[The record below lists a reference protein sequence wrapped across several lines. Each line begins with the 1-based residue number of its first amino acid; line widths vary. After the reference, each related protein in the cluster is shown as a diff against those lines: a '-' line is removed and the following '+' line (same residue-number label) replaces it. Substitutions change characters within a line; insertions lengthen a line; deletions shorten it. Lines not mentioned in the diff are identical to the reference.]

1 MAQFG
6 VGCPQLLTCR
16 QSEITAR
23 GSLRKTARL
32 PNSLLLSDS
41 NERSSKKS
49 NIPPNQPHQ
58 VHPLDFEQ
66 DLYLAKLIE
75 RKASS
80 ASLSPGMQRRAQSQA
95 PLPRVKPLE
104 AGCTPAKSGPTAR
117 VSCVSSSTGHT
128 VHVRF
133 TGRDLRS
140 RNGTRRSHTRPYRGS
155 QRKPYRGPLA
165 LAAAIQNATSETAAM
180 HRGNCPEHQLRQTTR
195 AVQAARGCSH
205 RGSCR
210 LPSFPRKVTHIEQRS
225 IGRNQRKRL
234 PPRANSGWERDGR
247 LFVFS

>member
-1 MAQFG
+1 M
-6 VGCPQLLTCR
+6 
-16 QSEITAR
+16 TA
-23 GSLRKTARL
+23 LAIPTA
-32 PNSLLLSDS
+32 
-41 NERSSKKS
+41 SSKKS
-49 NIPPNQPHQ
+49 NISPNQPHQ

-75 RKASS
+75 REA
-80 ASLSPGMQRRAQSQA
+80 AQ
-95 PLPRVKPLE
+95 PLFLPACNAGLKHRTHFLHLE
-104 AGCTPAKSGPTAR
+104 AGGTPAKSRSTAR
-117 VSCVSSSTGHT
+117 VSRVSSSTGHT
-128 VHVRF
+128 VHVQF

-140 RNGTRRSHTRPYRGS
+140 RNGTKRSHTRPYRGS

-195 AVQAARGCSH
+195 AVQATRSCSH

-225 IGRNQRKRL
+225 IGEITNEQ
-234 PPRANSGWERDGR
+234 D
-247 LFVFS
+247 